1 MAPLLLLAAGATV
14 LYVMKSK
21 TDKSANEGGT
31 PGDNR
36 PHETPSILPGEMDHP
51 DAPIQSNLPTIDR
64 ESFQYKRLSAQ
75 GDIAAKRL
83 DHDSLFKLVDRA
95 IAEGR
100 ATKSDAWNKKFM
112 ALARKLKG
120 LDETLPKHDQ
130 HWQDFGD
137 HS

>member
-1 MAPLLLLAAGATV
+1 
-14 LYVMKSK
+14 MKSK
-21 TDKSANEGGT
+21 TDAAASPDAQPT
-31 PGDNR
+31 HDAPGVM
-36 PHETPSILPGEMDHP
+36 PGEHDTSQDP
-51 DAPIQSNLPTIDR
+51 VASQLPTIDR

-83 DHDSLFKLVDRA
+83 DHNRLFQLVDLA

-100 ATKSDAWNKKFM
+100 ATKSEAWNKKFM
-112 ALARKLKG
+112 ALARKLKN